1 GGGSPS
7 AFPRHI
13 HQHPPGLAPAPR
25 ITSNLYPGDVVAT
38 NSHLLL
44 FTHCISTII
53 NISLEVANTLC
64 PDVRYLHVP
73 VMDGPTTRISSCFDS
88 MAATIHGW
96 GHVGS
101 DAAALCCWGEQV
113 PTICLADLQKNN
125 STSLA
130 GTHAWIEPCHPILQ
144 PNNGFWQQLIYYEYK
159 HFSINRLQKISS
171 PLGLTPNVYENELGV
186 MLLL

>member
-1 GGGSPS
+1 M
-7 AFPRHI
+7 
-13 HQHPPGLAPAPR
+13 
-25 ITSNLYPGDVVAT
+25 VAT

-53 NISLEVANTLC
+53 NTSLEVVNTLC
-64 PDVRYLHVP
+64 PHV
-73 VMDGPTTRISSCFDS
+73 SCFDS

-113 PTICLADLQKNN
+113 PTICLANLQKKN
-125 STSLA
+125 STSLV
-130 GTHAWIEPCHPILQ
+130 GTHAWTEPCHPIVQ
-144 PNNGFWQQLIYYEYK
+144 PNNGFWQQLVYYEYK

-171 PLGLTPNVYENELGV
+171 PLGMTPDVYENELGV